1 LKNKISSKIFYLAE
15 GITIYALMTFLYK
28 ETAVLN
34 TLIFPKVDGFLSHLD
49 QKIFGFQPSLRFSE
63 TFDSWYF
70 SELFYFGYFCYYL
83 LPLVVLGILYKFLPQ
98 KIEEF
103 GFILISSFLLYYFI
117 FIIIPAEGPHVIWDV
132 KLTRV
137 CSVILGLYNII
148 LAICFEK
155 DLSIFLFIV
164 DLILY
169 MLLDIG
175 FLMVKLKKDKKGKVK
190 NFQLGICSIF
200 VILAMI
206 MACFNLNEI
215 YSSIMILSGMM
226 MVISTPF
233 QKMKSLR
240 ENSNNR

>member
-1 LKNKISSKIFYLAE
+1 MELNRTMILLSGCFLIVWSTFKWKI
-15 GITIYALMTFLYK
+15 
-28 ETAVLN
+28 
-34 TLIFPKVDGFLSHLD
+34 
-49 QKIFGFQPSLRFSE
+49 
-63 TFDSWYF
+63 
-70 SELFYFGYFCYYL
+70 
-83 LPLVVLGILYKFLPQ
+83 
-98 KIEEF
+98 
-103 GFILISSFLLYYFI
+103 
-117 FIIIPAEGPHVIWDV
+117 PHVIWDV

-240 ENSNNR
+240 ENSNNDSIF

>member
-1 LKNKISSKIFYLAE
+1 MELNRTMILLSGCFLIVWS
-15 GITIYALMTFLYK
+15 TFK
-28 ETAVLN
+28 W
-34 TLIFPKVDGFLSHLD
+34 KM
-49 QKIFGFQPSLRFSE
+49 
-63 TFDSWYF
+63 
-70 SELFYFGYFCYYL
+70 
-83 LPLVVLGILYKFLPQ
+83 
-98 KIEEF
+98 
-103 GFILISSFLLYYFI
+103 
-117 FIIIPAEGPHVIWDV
+117 PHVIWDV

-137 CSVILGLYNII
+137 CSAILGLYNTI

-233 QKMKSLR
+233 QEMKSLR

>member
-1 LKNKISSKIFYLAE
+1 MELNRTMILLSGCFLMVWSTFKWKI
-15 GITIYALMTFLYK
+15 
-28 ETAVLN
+28 
-34 TLIFPKVDGFLSHLD
+34 
-49 QKIFGFQPSLRFSE
+49 
-63 TFDSWYF
+63 
-70 SELFYFGYFCYYL
+70 
-83 LPLVVLGILYKFLPQ
+83 
-98 KIEEF
+98 
-103 GFILISSFLLYYFI
+103 
-117 FIIIPAEGPHVIWDV
+117 PHVIWDV

>member
-1 LKNKISSKIFYLAE
+1 MELNRTMILLSGCFLIVWS
-15 GITIYALMTFLYK
+15 TFK
-28 ETAVLN
+28 W
-34 TLIFPKVDGFLSHLD
+34 KM
-49 QKIFGFQPSLRFSE
+49 
-63 TFDSWYF
+63 
-70 SELFYFGYFCYYL
+70 
-83 LPLVVLGILYKFLPQ
+83 
-98 KIEEF
+98 
-103 GFILISSFLLYYFI
+103 
-117 FIIIPAEGPHVIWDV
+117 PHVIWDV

-233 QKMKSLR
+233 QEMKSLR

>member
-1 LKNKISSKIFYLAE
+1 MELNRTMILLSGCFLIVWSTFKWKI
-15 GITIYALMTFLYK
+15 
-28 ETAVLN
+28 
-34 TLIFPKVDGFLSHLD
+34 
-49 QKIFGFQPSLRFSE
+49 
-63 TFDSWYF
+63 
-70 SELFYFGYFCYYL
+70 
-83 LPLVVLGILYKFLPQ
+83 
-98 KIEEF
+98 
-103 GFILISSFLLYYFI
+103 
-117 FIIIPAEGPHVIWDV
+117 PHVIWDV

-155 DLSIFLFIV
+155 DLSVFLFIV

-240 ENSNNR
+240 ENSNR

>member
-1 LKNKISSKIFYLAE
+1 MELNRTMILLSGCFLIVWSTFKWKI
-15 GITIYALMTFLYK
+15 
-28 ETAVLN
+28 
-34 TLIFPKVDGFLSHLD
+34 
-49 QKIFGFQPSLRFSE
+49 
-63 TFDSWYF
+63 
-70 SELFYFGYFCYYL
+70 
-83 LPLVVLGILYKFLPQ
+83 
-98 KIEEF
+98 
-103 GFILISSFLLYYFI
+103 
-117 FIIIPAEGPHVIWDV
+117 PHVIWDV

-148 LAICFEK
+148 LAIGFEK

-169 MLLDIG
+169 RLLDIG

-233 QKMKSLR
+233 QEMKSLR

>member
-1 LKNKISSKIFYLAE
+1 MELNRTMILLSGCFLIVWSTFKWKI
-15 GITIYALMTFLYK
+15 
-28 ETAVLN
+28 
-34 TLIFPKVDGFLSHLD
+34 
-49 QKIFGFQPSLRFSE
+49 
-63 TFDSWYF
+63 
-70 SELFYFGYFCYYL
+70 
-83 LPLVVLGILYKFLPQ
+83 
-98 KIEEF
+98 
-103 GFILISSFLLYYFI
+103 
-117 FIIIPAEGPHVIWDV
+117 PHVIWDV

-226 MVISTPF
+226 MVISTSF

-240 ENSNNR
+240 ENSNR

>member
-1 LKNKISSKIFYLAE
+1 MELNRTMILLSGCFLIVWSTFKWKI
-15 GITIYALMTFLYK
+15 
-28 ETAVLN
+28 
-34 TLIFPKVDGFLSHLD
+34 
-49 QKIFGFQPSLRFSE
+49 
-63 TFDSWYF
+63 
-70 SELFYFGYFCYYL
+70 
-83 LPLVVLGILYKFLPQ
+83 
-98 KIEEF
+98 
-103 GFILISSFLLYYFI
+103 
-117 FIIIPAEGPHVIWDV
+117 PHVIWDV

-175 FLMVKLKKDKKGKVK
+175 FLMVKLKKEKKGKVK

-233 QKMKSLR
+233 QEMKSLR

>member
-1 LKNKISSKIFYLAE
+1 MELNRTMILLSGCFLIVWSTFKWKI
-15 GITIYALMTFLYK
+15 
-28 ETAVLN
+28 
-34 TLIFPKVDGFLSHLD
+34 
-49 QKIFGFQPSLRFSE
+49 
-63 TFDSWYF
+63 
-70 SELFYFGYFCYYL
+70 
-83 LPLVVLGILYKFLPQ
+83 
-98 KIEEF
+98 
-103 GFILISSFLLYYFI
+103 
-117 FIIIPAEGPHVIWDV
+117 PHVIWNV

-233 QKMKSLR
+233 QEMKSLR

>member
-1 LKNKISSKIFYLAE
+1 MELNRTMILLSGCFLIVWS
-15 GITIYALMTFLYK
+15 TFKWKL
-28 ETAVLN
+28 
-34 TLIFPKVDGFLSHLD
+34 
-49 QKIFGFQPSLRFSE
+49 
-63 TFDSWYF
+63 
-70 SELFYFGYFCYYL
+70 
-83 LPLVVLGILYKFLPQ
+83 
-98 KIEEF
+98 
-103 GFILISSFLLYYFI
+103 
-117 FIIIPAEGPHVIWDV
+117 PHVIWDV

-175 FLMVKLKKDKKGKVK
+175 FLMVKLKKDKKGKLK

-233 QKMKSLR
+233 QEMKSLR

>member
-1 LKNKISSKIFYLAE
+1 MELNRTMILLSGCFLMVWSTFKWKI
-15 GITIYALMTFLYK
+15 
-28 ETAVLN
+28 
-34 TLIFPKVDGFLSHLD
+34 
-49 QKIFGFQPSLRFSE
+49 
-63 TFDSWYF
+63 
-70 SELFYFGYFCYYL
+70 
-83 LPLVVLGILYKFLPQ
+83 
-98 KIEEF
+98 
-103 GFILISSFLLYYFI
+103 
-117 FIIIPAEGPHVIWDV
+117 PHVIWDV

-148 LAICFEK
+148 LAIGFEK

-175 FLMVKLKKDKKGKVK
+175 FLMVKLKKDKKGKEK

-233 QKMKSLR
+233 QEMKLLR

>member
-1 LKNKISSKIFYLAE
+1 MELNRTMILLSGCFLIVWSTFKWKI
-15 GITIYALMTFLYK
+15 
-28 ETAVLN
+28 
-34 TLIFPKVDGFLSHLD
+34 
-49 QKIFGFQPSLRFSE
+49 
-63 TFDSWYF
+63 
-70 SELFYFGYFCYYL
+70 
-83 LPLVVLGILYKFLPQ
+83 
-98 KIEEF
+98 
-103 GFILISSFLLYYFI
+103 
-117 FIIIPAEGPHVIWDV
+117 PHVIWDV

-200 VILAMI
+200 IILAMI

-240 ENSNNR
+240 ENSNR

>member
-1 LKNKISSKIFYLAE
+1 MELNRTMILLSGCFLMVWSTFKWKI
-15 GITIYALMTFLYK
+15 
-28 ETAVLN
+28 
-34 TLIFPKVDGFLSHLD
+34 
-49 QKIFGFQPSLRFSE
+49 
-63 TFDSWYF
+63 
-70 SELFYFGYFCYYL
+70 
-83 LPLVVLGILYKFLPQ
+83 
-98 KIEEF
+98 
-103 GFILISSFLLYYFI
+103 
-117 FIIIPAEGPHVIWDV
+117 PHVIWDV

-148 LAICFEK
+148 LAIGFEK

-175 FLMVKLKKDKKGKVK
+175 FLRVKLKKDKKGKVK

-233 QKMKSLR
+233 QEMKLLR

>member
-1 LKNKISSKIFYLAE
+1 MELNRTMILLSGCFLIVWS
-15 GITIYALMTFLYK
+15 TFK
-28 ETAVLN
+28 WE
-34 TLIFPKVDGFLSHLD
+34 I
-49 QKIFGFQPSLRFSE
+49 
-63 TFDSWYF
+63 
-70 SELFYFGYFCYYL
+70 
-83 LPLVVLGILYKFLPQ
+83 
-98 KIEEF
+98 
-103 GFILISSFLLYYFI
+103 
-117 FIIIPAEGPHVIWDV
+117 PHVIWDV

-233 QKMKSLR
+233 QEMKSFR

>member
-1 LKNKISSKIFYLAE
+1 MELNRTMILLSGCFLIVWSTFKWKI
-15 GITIYALMTFLYK
+15 
-28 ETAVLN
+28 
-34 TLIFPKVDGFLSHLD
+34 
-49 QKIFGFQPSLRFSE
+49 
-63 TFDSWYF
+63 
-70 SELFYFGYFCYYL
+70 
-83 LPLVVLGILYKFLPQ
+83 
-98 KIEEF
+98 
-103 GFILISSFLLYYFI
+103 
-117 FIIIPAEGPHVIWDV
+117 PHVIWDV

-148 LAICFEK
+148 LAIWFEK

>member
-1 LKNKISSKIFYLAE
+1 MELNRTMILLSGCFLIVWSTFKWKI
-15 GITIYALMTFLYK
+15 
-28 ETAVLN
+28 
-34 TLIFPKVDGFLSHLD
+34 
-49 QKIFGFQPSLRFSE
+49 
-63 TFDSWYF
+63 
-70 SELFYFGYFCYYL
+70 
-83 LPLVVLGILYKFLPQ
+83 
-98 KIEEF
+98 
-103 GFILISSFLLYYFI
+103 
-117 FIIIPAEGPHVIWDV
+117 PHVIWDV

-137 CSVILGLYNII
+137 CPVILGLYNII

-233 QKMKSLR
+233 QEMKSLR
-240 ENSNNR
+240 ENSNNDSIF

>member
-1 LKNKISSKIFYLAE
+1 MELNRTMILLSGCFLIVWSTFKWKI
-15 GITIYALMTFLYK
+15 
-28 ETAVLN
+28 
-34 TLIFPKVDGFLSHLD
+34 
-49 QKIFGFQPSLRFSE
+49 
-63 TFDSWYF
+63 
-70 SELFYFGYFCYYL
+70 
-83 LPLVVLGILYKFLPQ
+83 
-98 KIEEF
+98 
-103 GFILISSFLLYYFI
+103 
-117 FIIIPAEGPHVIWDV
+117 PHVIWDV

-148 LAICFEK
+148 LAIGFEK

-215 YSSIMILSGMM
+215 YSSIIILSGMM

-233 QKMKSLR
+233 QEMKSLR

>member
-1 LKNKISSKIFYLAE
+1 MELNRTMILLSGCFLMVWSTFKWKI
-15 GITIYALMTFLYK
+15 
-28 ETAVLN
+28 
-34 TLIFPKVDGFLSHLD
+34 
-49 QKIFGFQPSLRFSE
+49 
-63 TFDSWYF
+63 
-70 SELFYFGYFCYYL
+70 
-83 LPLVVLGILYKFLPQ
+83 
-98 KIEEF
+98 
-103 GFILISSFLLYYFI
+103 
-117 FIIIPAEGPHVIWDV
+117 PHVIWDV

-148 LAICFEK
+148 LAIGFEK

-200 VILAMI
+200 VIWAMI

-233 QKMKSLR
+233 QEMKSLR

>member
-1 LKNKISSKIFYLAE
+1 MELNRTMILLSGCFLMVWSTFKWKI
-15 GITIYALMTFLYK
+15 
-28 ETAVLN
+28 
-34 TLIFPKVDGFLSHLD
+34 
-49 QKIFGFQPSLRFSE
+49 
-63 TFDSWYF
+63 
-70 SELFYFGYFCYYL
+70 
-83 LPLVVLGILYKFLPQ
+83 
-98 KIEEF
+98 
-103 GFILISSFLLYYFI
+103 
-117 FIIIPAEGPHVIWDV
+117 PHVIWDV

-240 ENSNNR
+240 ENSNR

>member
-1 LKNKISSKIFYLAE
+1 MELNITMILLSGCFLMVWSTFKWKI
-15 GITIYALMTFLYK
+15 
-28 ETAVLN
+28 
-34 TLIFPKVDGFLSHLD
+34 
-49 QKIFGFQPSLRFSE
+49 
-63 TFDSWYF
+63 
-70 SELFYFGYFCYYL
+70 
-83 LPLVVLGILYKFLPQ
+83 
-98 KIEEF
+98 
-103 GFILISSFLLYYFI
+103 
-117 FIIIPAEGPHVIWDV
+117 PHVIWDV

-148 LAICFEK
+148 LAIGFEK

-233 QKMKSLR
+233 QEMKLLR

>member
-1 LKNKISSKIFYLAE
+1 MELNRTMILLSGCFLIVWSTFKWKI
-15 GITIYALMTFLYK
+15 
-28 ETAVLN
+28 
-34 TLIFPKVDGFLSHLD
+34 
-49 QKIFGFQPSLRFSE
+49 
-63 TFDSWYF
+63 
-70 SELFYFGYFCYYL
+70 
-83 LPLVVLGILYKFLPQ
+83 
-98 KIEEF
+98 
-103 GFILISSFLLYYFI
+103 
-117 FIIIPAEGPHVIWDV
+117 PHVIWDV
-132 KLTRV
+132 KLTQV

-169 MLLDIG
+169 MLLDIE

-226 MVISTPF
+226 MMISTPF
-233 QKMKSLR
+233 QEMKSLR

>member
-1 LKNKISSKIFYLAE
+1 MELNRTMILLSGCFLIVWSTFKWKI
-15 GITIYALMTFLYK
+15 
-28 ETAVLN
+28 
-34 TLIFPKVDGFLSHLD
+34 
-49 QKIFGFQPSLRFSE
+49 
-63 TFDSWYF
+63 
-70 SELFYFGYFCYYL
+70 
-83 LPLVVLGILYKFLPQ
+83 
-98 KIEEF
+98 
-103 GFILISSFLLYYFI
+103 
-117 FIIIPAEGPHVIWDV
+117 PHVIWDV

-164 DLILY
+164 DLILF

-240 ENSNNR
+240 ENSNR

>member
-1 LKNKISSKIFYLAE
+1 MELKRTMILLSGCFLIVWSTFKWKI
-15 GITIYALMTFLYK
+15 
-28 ETAVLN
+28 
-34 TLIFPKVDGFLSHLD
+34 
-49 QKIFGFQPSLRFSE
+49 
-63 TFDSWYF
+63 
-70 SELFYFGYFCYYL
+70 
-83 LPLVVLGILYKFLPQ
+83 
-98 KIEEF
+98 
-103 GFILISSFLLYYFI
+103 
-117 FIIIPAEGPHVIWDV
+117 PHVIWDV

-240 ENSNNR
+240 ENSNR

>member
-1 LKNKISSKIFYLAE
+1 MELNRTMILLSGCFLIVWSTFKWKI
-15 GITIYALMTFLYK
+15 
-28 ETAVLN
+28 
-34 TLIFPKVDGFLSHLD
+34 
-49 QKIFGFQPSLRFSE
+49 
-63 TFDSWYF
+63 
-70 SELFYFGYFCYYL
+70 
-83 LPLVVLGILYKFLPQ
+83 
-98 KIEEF
+98 
-103 GFILISSFLLYYFI
+103 
-117 FIIIPAEGPHVIWDV
+117 PHVIWDV

-215 YSSIMILSGMM
+215 YCSIMILSGMM

-233 QKMKSLR
+233 QEMKSLR

>member
-1 LKNKISSKIFYLAE
+1 MELNRTMILLSGCFLIVWSTFKWKI
-15 GITIYALMTFLYK
+15 
-28 ETAVLN
+28 
-34 TLIFPKVDGFLSHLD
+34 
-49 QKIFGFQPSLRFSE
+49 
-63 TFDSWYF
+63 
-70 SELFYFGYFCYYL
+70 
-83 LPLVVLGILYKFLPQ
+83 
-98 KIEEF
+98 
-103 GFILISSFLLYYFI
+103 
-117 FIIIPAEGPHVIWDV
+117 PHVIWDV
-132 KLTRV
+132 KLTQV

-233 QKMKSLR
+233 QEMKSLC

>member
-1 LKNKISSKIFYLAE
+1 MELNRTMILLSGCFLIVWSTFKWKI
-15 GITIYALMTFLYK
+15 
-28 ETAVLN
+28 
-34 TLIFPKVDGFLSHLD
+34 
-49 QKIFGFQPSLRFSE
+49 
-63 TFDSWYF
+63 
-70 SELFYFGYFCYYL
+70 
-83 LPLVVLGILYKFLPQ
+83 
-98 KIEEF
+98 
-103 GFILISSFLLYYFI
+103 
-117 FIIIPAEGPHVIWDV
+117 PHVIWDV
-132 KLTRV
+132 KLTQV

-169 MLLDIG
+169 MLLDIE

-233 QKMKSLR
+233 QEMKSLR

>member
-1 LKNKISSKIFYLAE
+1 MELNRTMILLSGCFLIVWSTFKWKI
-15 GITIYALMTFLYK
+15 
-28 ETAVLN
+28 
-34 TLIFPKVDGFLSHLD
+34 
-49 QKIFGFQPSLRFSE
+49 
-63 TFDSWYF
+63 
-70 SELFYFGYFCYYL
+70 
-83 LPLVVLGILYKFLPQ
+83 
-98 KIEEF
+98 
-103 GFILISSFLLYYFI
+103 
-117 FIIIPAEGPHVIWDV
+117 PHVIWDV

-148 LAICFEK
+148 LAIGFEK

-164 DLILY
+164 DLIFY

-233 QKMKSLR
+233 QEMKSLR

>member
-1 LKNKISSKIFYLAE
+1 MELNRTMILLSGCFLMVWSTFKWKI
-15 GITIYALMTFLYK
+15 
-28 ETAVLN
+28 
-34 TLIFPKVDGFLSHLD
+34 
-49 QKIFGFQPSLRFSE
+49 
-63 TFDSWYF
+63 
-70 SELFYFGYFCYYL
+70 
-83 LPLVVLGILYKFLPQ
+83 
-98 KIEEF
+98 
-103 GFILISSFLLYYFI
+103 
-117 FIIIPAEGPHVIWDV
+117 PHVIWDV

-148 LAICFEK
+148 LAIGFEK

-233 QKMKSLR
+233 QEMKLLR
-240 ENSNNR
+240 ENSNNRR

>member
-1 LKNKISSKIFYLAE
+1 MELNRTMILLSGCFLIVWSTFKWKI
-15 GITIYALMTFLYK
+15 
-28 ETAVLN
+28 
-34 TLIFPKVDGFLSHLD
+34 
-49 QKIFGFQPSLRFSE
+49 
-63 TFDSWYF
+63 
-70 SELFYFGYFCYYL
+70 
-83 LPLVVLGILYKFLPQ
+83 
-98 KIEEF
+98 
-103 GFILISSFLLYYFI
+103 
-117 FIIIPAEGPHVIWDV
+117 PHVIWDV

-206 MACFNLNEI
+206 MACFNLNEV

-233 QKMKSLR
+233 QEMKSLR

>member
-1 LKNKISSKIFYLAE
+1 MELNRTMILLSGCFLIVWSTFKWKI
-15 GITIYALMTFLYK
+15 
-28 ETAVLN
+28 
-34 TLIFPKVDGFLSHLD
+34 
-49 QKIFGFQPSLRFSE
+49 
-63 TFDSWYF
+63 
-70 SELFYFGYFCYYL
+70 
-83 LPLVVLGILYKFLPQ
+83 
-98 KIEEF
+98 
-103 GFILISSFLLYYFI
+103 
-117 FIIIPAEGPHVIWDV
+117 PHVIWDV

-175 FLMVKLKKDKKGKVK
+175 FLMVKLKKDKKGKLK

-215 YSSIMILSGMM
+215 YSSIMVLSGMM

-233 QKMKSLR
+233 QEMKSLR

>member
-1 LKNKISSKIFYLAE
+1 MELNRTMILLSGCFLIVWSTFKWKIS
-15 GITIYALMTFLYK
+15 
-28 ETAVLN
+28 
-34 TLIFPKVDGFLSHLD
+34 
-49 QKIFGFQPSLRFSE
+49 
-63 TFDSWYF
+63 
-70 SELFYFGYFCYYL
+70 
-83 LPLVVLGILYKFLPQ
+83 
-98 KIEEF
+98 
-103 GFILISSFLLYYFI
+103 
-117 FIIIPAEGPHVIWDV
+117 HVIWDV

-233 QKMKSLR
+233 QEMKSLR

>member
-1 LKNKISSKIFYLAE
+1 MELNRTMILLSGCFLIVWSTFKWKI
-15 GITIYALMTFLYK
+15 
-28 ETAVLN
+28 
-34 TLIFPKVDGFLSHLD
+34 
-49 QKIFGFQPSLRFSE
+49 
-63 TFDSWYF
+63 
-70 SELFYFGYFCYYL
+70 
-83 LPLVVLGILYKFLPQ
+83 
-98 KIEEF
+98 
-103 GFILISSFLLYYFI
+103 
-117 FIIIPAEGPHVIWDV
+117 PHVIWGV

-240 ENSNNR
+240 ENSNR